1 MTYRSNRI
9 LAQRDLIRD
18 DLIAGKTITPM
29 DALEKY
35 GCYRL
40 AARIGELRKEGMDIV
55 TRQYAND
62 NMYAHYSLAKGE

>member
-9 LAQRDLIRD
+9 VAQRDLIRD

-40 AARIGELRKEGMDIV
+40 AARIGELRKEGMNIE
-55 TRQYAND
+55 TKQYAND
-62 NMYAHYSLAKGE
+62 NMYAHYSLVAGE